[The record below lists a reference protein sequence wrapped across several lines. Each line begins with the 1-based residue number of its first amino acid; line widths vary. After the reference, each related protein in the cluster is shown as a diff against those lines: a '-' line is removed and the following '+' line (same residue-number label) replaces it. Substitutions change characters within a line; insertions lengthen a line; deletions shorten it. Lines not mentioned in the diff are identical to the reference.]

1 MKIKYFTSVLLLI
14 LVMTLVSA
22 AGQGESVVAEKDLI
36 KINVSH
42 QPAFS
47 HGLLFMAKEKGWIE
61 EEGLDLNLIA
71 FESGI
76 PQEEAMAA
84 GDVDIS
90 MIGSTAVVVGAQ
102 RKLVDQKVFGL
113 AAEVTPLFTIIS
125 NNPNIKSPADLK
137 GKSVIF
143 TVGSSMQYFLDMAL
157 EKYDLTE
164 KDINVLH
171 LEPSDAQVA
180 YLAGNGDAIVPL
192 ATQIWVITSR
202 DPNSKIIFDGSMLA
216 QAPGKII
223 ETKIIDLIASTTKF
237 ADENP
242 EAMYRFQKLWYRCVD
257 YINDPATRVD
267 AIKSIRDWQNKS
279 YDAGLKY
286 EDAEWMI
293 DRYTFSDAKEID
305 QLYKK
310 GIISGSLTREA
321 EFYKNSGRIS
331 AIPAA
336 TEYISGQYVA
346 DFLAR

>member
-1 MKIKYFTSVLLLI
+1 MKKRYVFSVLFLI
-14 LVMTLVSA
+14 LSLALVSA
-22 AGQGESVVAEKDLI
+22 AGQSESTAKGSDLI

-61 EEGLDLNLIA
+61 EEGLDLNMIA

-76 PQEEAMAA
+76 PQEEAMAS

-90 MIGSTAVVVGAQ
+90 MIGSTAVIVGAQ

-125 NNPNIKSPADLK
+125 NKANIKSPADLK

-143 TVGSSMQYFLDMAL
+143 TVGSSMQYFLLMAL
-157 EKYDLTE
+157 EKYGLTE

-171 LEPSDAQVA
+171 MEPSDGQVA
-180 YLAGNGDAIVPL
+180 YLAGNADAIVPL
-192 ATQIWVITSR
+192 ATQIWVLTSR
-202 DPNSKIIFDGSMLA
+202 DPKSKIIFDGSMLS
-216 QAPGKII
+216 QPPGKII
-223 ETKIIDLIASTTKF
+223 ETKIIDLIVSTTKF

-257 YINDPATRVD
+257 YINDPETRVD
-267 AIKSIRDWQNKS
+267 AITAIRDWQNKN

-293 DRYTFSDAKEID
+293 NRYSFSTAKQINE
-305 QLYKK
+305 LYEN
-310 GIISGSLTREA
+310 GIISESLTREA
-321 EFYKNSGRIS
+321 DFYVNSGRIEFS
-331 AIPAA
+331 PEAQS
-336 TEYISGQYVA
+336 YISGKYVA
-346 DFLAR
+346 NYLAR